1 MTRNTSSDHLLLHQ
15 EVLLLALND
24 DEGTPEFGV
33 STSFALGGAIL
44 AELFLNDRI
53 RLVKPKKNQLL
64 EVADETPP
72 GDPVLDDA
80 LLKIRTA
87 KRRSTPGTWVSKLG
101 CSKDLKHAVAV
112 SLVDRGILQEDVGRL
127 LLIFK
132 RKIYPERDPGP
143 ERRIIARLEQAIFG
157 ESKDVDPRTAI
168 LVALSNGT
176 GLLKTCFDKK
186 RLKERKHRMDE
197 LSSGQFA
204 GEAVREAVHAA
215 QAAAMAAITAAT
227 AVTVITS

>member
-1 MTRNTSSDHLLLHQ
+1 MTRNTSPDDLLLHQ

-33 STSFALGGAIL
+33 SYSFAMGGAIL
-44 AELFLNDRI
+44 AELFLGDRI

-64 EVADETPP
+64 EVSDRTPL
-72 GDPVLDDA
+72 GDPILDDA

-87 KRRSTPGTWVSKLG
+87 KRRSTPGTWVSRLG
-101 CSKDLKHAVAV
+101 SSKDLKHAVAE
-112 SLVDRGILQEDVGRL
+112 SLVHRGILQEDIGRI

-143 ERRIIARLEQAIFG
+143 ERRIIARLEKVIFG
-157 ESKDVDPRTAI
+157 ESRDVDPRTAI
-168 LVALSNGT
+168 LISLANGT

-186 RLKERKHRMDE
+186 RLKERRHRIEE
-197 LSSGQFA
+197 LSSGEFA
-204 GEAVREAVHAA
+204 GEAVQEAVRAA

-227 AVTVITS
+227 TVTVITS